1 MKKIIL
7 ATTIMIA
14 GLASAKNTPKEPASS
29 PKKITNSVSAKAKV
43 SLCTVSCSTSVQ
55 IGMNTLTITSS
66 AGSIFTSCET
76 ASQNCTKKLMR
87 KVLDLSMATE

>member
-7 ATTIMIA
+7 ATTIMFA
-14 GLASAKNTPKEPASS
+14 GLASAKNTPIEPASS
-29 PKKITNSVSAKAKV
+29 FKKITNSVSVNSKAP
-43 SLCTVSCSTSVQ
+43 LCTVSCSTSVQ

-76 ASQNCTKKLMR
+76 AAQNCTKKLMR